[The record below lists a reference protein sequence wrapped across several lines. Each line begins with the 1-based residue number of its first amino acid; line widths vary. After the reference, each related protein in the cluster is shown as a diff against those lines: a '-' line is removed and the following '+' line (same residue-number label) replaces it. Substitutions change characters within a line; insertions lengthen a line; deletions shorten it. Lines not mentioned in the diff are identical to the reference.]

1 MNWSRARQLTLFVAA
16 AGTILIAGC
25 KPIVGPF
32 IPPPIAPPAGGM
44 PLGVVNRAYDYD
56 LSANITTKG
65 AATYII
71 SSGNLPSGMGL
82 AGQGLF
88 GGVPGDVGQFN
99 FVVDITDLNG
109 TVSVGL
115 TLIIVSEMSLANAAL
130 PNGFV
135 GIGYSQNLVVTG
147 GLPAYTTSIVDLAAD
162 APGLDITVPG
172 PADATYE
179 GIPSLAGVFNFAV
192 NISDTGNQAVLP
204 FGITVPVSIA
214 ILGAPSAYIT
224 NAGDGSVTV
233 LDLSTNLTTNISGVG
248 NNPRGIALS
257 PNGATVYVTNFNDDT
272 VTEIDA
278 ITNTKGRTVAVGA
291 GPKGIVA
298 PNNGTLIYVANETE
312 NSLTVLDMALA
323 DPALT
328 AVTISLEGVRPEAKP
343 QRLAA
348 SPDGRLIYLTL
359 SNVFDLTDRDQP
371 VDIPDNVIVISNNPG
386 SPDIHNILAI
396 LDAGEGPSGIAF
408 SPSSNLLIV
417 ASELSGEVYFIEV
430 DQAEAVL
437 SFTEQ
442 AVIGGLGDP
451 AFVGVGA
458 DCNHAYV
465 SRAGAAA
472 VSPIDV
478 NWEVARAQIP
488 AAGDPRGITFNPD
501 ATVMYVALSATNQM
515 LAVTLETGATQL
527 IATGATPTAVVAQTN
542 PTFRIRP
549 LLSDGELMPRGSFNV
564 EYKSRIC
571 AAGGAS
577 PYSFTELDGA
587 LPPGLSLDST
597 GLVSGTPTDAS
608 LSSDLSDPSIPN
620 FPDLWTFG
628 VEVTDNSP
636 NPLTVTESLNLK
648 LQVCCLGDQ
657 RLLYVAKFAD
667 NDNSVSAIELV
678 GDTIVKDIIEGIGP
692 NPLGVAISPNLLEA
706 YVTNFNAGGPST
718 VSVIDLD
725 SNSLTYNAVVGI
737 IGVGR
742 GASGVVF
749 HPNGAFA
756 YVANEK
762 DRTVSVIDTATDVRR
777 EIATI
782 TVGFSPQGMATNADG
797 SRLYVANHFS
807 DSITV
812 IDTASVS
819 AIDTVLVGG
828 GPVGVAYDDVSGF
841 LYVTN
846 QFDGTVTVIETVTH
860 TVVGLPIDVGNFP
873 TGIVIGDAGNRRAYV
888 ANQFENTVSVIDL
901 TTNTEIDLDVNP
913 DIPLV
918 IDRIAVGTSPDFLTA
933 ISIHVY
939 VTNFGSGTVSRVL
952 NLPGSMEDNT
962 ETGSITVGASPE
974 GIKFPG
980 GN

>member
-1 MNWSRARQLTLFVAA
+1 MNWSRVRQLTLFVVAVGA
-16 AGTILIAGC
+16 ILIAAC

-44 PLGVVNRAYDYD
+44 PLGVVNRGYNYD

-71 SSGNLPSGMGL
+71 SSGNLPSGLTL
-82 AGQGLF
+82 AGQGIF
-88 GGVPGDVGQFN
+88 GGTPGNVGQFN
-99 FVVDITDLNG
+99 FVVDVTDLNG

-115 TLIIVSEMSLANAAL
+115 TLIIVPEMSLANASL

-135 GIGYSQNLVVTG
+135 GIGYAQNLVVTG
-147 GLPAYTTSIVDLAAD
+147 GLPAYTTSIVDLATD

-192 NISDTGNQAVLP
+192 NIIDTGNQAVLP
-204 FGITVPVSIA
+204 SGITVPVSIA

-233 LDLSTNLTTNISGVG
+233 LDLSTNLTTTITGIG
-248 NNPRGIALS
+248 NNPQGIALS
-257 PNGATVYVTNFNDDT
+257 PNGATVYVTNFDDDT
-272 VTEIDA
+272 VAEIDA
-278 ITNTKGRTVAVGA
+278 ITNSVVRTVAVGA

-298 PNNGTLIYVANETE
+298 PNNGTLIYVANETD
-312 NSLTVLDMALA
+312 NSLTVLDMAEA
-323 DPALT
+323 DPALL
-328 AVTISLEGVRPEAKP
+328 AVTISFAGVRLDAMP

-359 SNVFDLTDRDQP
+359 SNVVDLTDPAQP
-371 VDIPDNVIVISNNPG
+371 VEIPDNVVVINNSPG
-386 SPDIHNILAI
+386 SPDFHSILAL
-396 LDAGEGPSGIAF
+396 LDVGEGPSGIAF
-408 SPSSNLLIV
+408 APSSNLLIV
-417 ASELSGEVYFIEV
+417 ASELSGEVYFIEI
-430 DQAEAVL
+430 DQVGL
-437 SFTEQ
+437 SFSEKV
-442 AVIGGLGDP
+442 VIEGLGDP
-451 AFVGVGA
+451 TFVGVGA
-458 DCNHAYV
+458 DCNNAYV
-465 SRAGAAA
+465 SRAGASA

-488 AAGDPRGITFNPD
+488 ASGDPRGITFNPD
-501 ATVMYVALSATNQM
+501 GTVMYVALSATNQI
-515 LAVTLETGATQL
+515 LAVTLETGATQF
-527 IATGATPTAVVAQTN
+527 IPSGTTPTAMVAQTN

-549 LLSDGELMPRGSFNV
+549 LLDQGELMPRGSFDV
-564 EYKSRIC
+564 EYRSRVC
-571 AAGGAS
+571 AAGGSS
-577 PYSFTELDGA
+577 PYDFVELDGA

-608 LSSDLSDPSIPN
+608 LSSNPMDPSIPN

-657 RLLYVAKFAD
+657 RLLYVANFLD
-667 NDNSVSAIELV
+667 SSVSAIELI
-678 GDTIVKDIIEGIGP
+678 GDSIVTDITESIGP

-725 SNSLTYNAVVGI
+725 SNSVTYNAVIGI
-737 IGVGR
+737 IGVGQ
-742 GASGVVF
+742 GANGVVF
-749 HPNGAFA
+749 HPNGTRA
-756 YVANEK
+756 YVSNETFPP
-762 DRTVSVIDTATDVRR
+762 TVSVIDTTIRQ
-777 EIATI
+777 EISTI
-782 TVGFSPQGMATNADG
+782 TVGPSPQGMATNADG
-797 SRLYVANHFS
+797 SRLYVANHFG
-807 DSITV
+807 DTV
-812 IDTASVS
+812 SVINTASV
-819 AIDTVLVGG
+819 AVIATVPVGG
-828 GPVGVAYDDVSGF
+828 GPVGVAYDDVSGS

-846 QFDGTVTVIETVTH
+846 QFDDTVTVIETVTN
-860 TVVGLPIDVGNFP
+860 TVVGLPISVGNFP
-873 TGIVIGDAGNRRAYV
+873 TGIVIGDAGARRAYV
-888 ANQFENTVSVIDL
+888 ANQLENTVSVIDL
-901 TTNTEIDLDVNP
+901 TTNTEIDLDP
-913 DIPLV
+913 DTLLV

-933 ISIHVY
+933 ISIHVF
-939 VTNFGSGTVSRVL
+939 VTNFGSGSVSRIL
-952 NLPGSMEDNT
+952 NLPGSEDDNT
-962 ETGSITVGASPE
+962 ETGTISVGAAPE